1 MKPER
6 ILQAFN
12 CALYCTNAV
21 LWQWYAHS
29 LGLALASLLVA
40 VGSAWAYRNMGDA

>member
-6 ILQAFN
+6 ILQGFN
-12 CALYCTNAV
+12 VALYCVNAV

-40 VGSAWAYRNMGDA
+40 IGSAWAYRKMDDA

>member
-6 ILQAFN
+6 VLQAFN
-12 CALYCTNAV
+12 ATLYCVNAV

-29 LGLALASLLVA
+29 TSLAVMSLLVA
-40 VGSAWAYRNMGDA
+40 IGSAYAYRKMGE